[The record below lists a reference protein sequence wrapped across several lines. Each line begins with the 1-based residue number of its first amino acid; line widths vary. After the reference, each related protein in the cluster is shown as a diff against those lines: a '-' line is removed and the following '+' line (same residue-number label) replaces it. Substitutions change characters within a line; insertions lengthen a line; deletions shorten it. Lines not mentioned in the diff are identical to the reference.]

1 MSTPPTL
8 DVFDELA
15 GLTADAPLAQLRR
28 QRPDVVRHLQAS
40 DEAIFAPRNDGGLSA
55 AERAAAGLRIAGLL
69 RDARLETHYRAR
81 LRQHDPDGHLAASV
95 AQQSTSI
102 VDPRWRAILC
112 HVDRLTADP
121 ESARREHIDGLLA
134 SGLSPRAVIALS
146 QLVAYVNF
154 QARLLAG
161 LRILGDRP

>member
-8 DVFDELA
+8 DIVDELA
-15 GLTADAPLAQLRR
+15 GLTANAPLAQLRR
-28 QRPDVVRHLQAS
+28 QRPDVVRHLQGS
-40 DEAIFAPRNDGGLSA
+40 DEAIFAPPNDGGLSA
-55 AERAAAGLRIAGLL
+55 AERAAAGLRIAVLL

-81 LRQHDPDGHLAASV
+81 LRPHDPDGHLAASV
-95 AQQSTSI
+95 AQDATSI
-102 VDPRWRAILC
+102 VEARWRVILC

-121 ESARREHIDGLLA
+121 DSARRESIDGLLA
-134 SGLSPRAVIALS
+134 SGLSPRAVVALS

-161 LRILGDRP
+161 LRILGDRS